1 MSEVSGHFGGAE
13 YFCIFDMRRDDRDF
27 IDMRFLKNPFA
38 TLEKRK
44 GLKAAELLV
53 ANDIDKLITKESIVQ
68 KSPFY
73 VLDDAY
79 VGSEETDL
87 DTIGEVMEGIIE
99 GM

>member
-1 MSEVSGHFGGAE
+1 MQREDNE
-13 YFCIFDMRRDDRDF
+13 IT
-27 IDMRFLKNPFA
+27 DMRFLKNPFV

-53 ANDIDKLITKESIVQ
+53 GNDIDKLITKESIAQ

-79 VGSEETDL
+79 VGSEVTDL
-87 DTIGEVMEGIIE
+87 DTIGEIIANQA
-99 GM
+99 MCDHDRST